1 MGAYLSQPITDKE
14 SSDGEDGRFKYGT
27 TAMQGWRTNM
37 EVRERRGIDRRRR
50 RTRPTSRRRPRV
62 ANGEISIPLRADAR
76 PARERFPAAAARSP
90 TPPSVSRRS
99 PNPTPAFGR
108 RTRTPRYSAWTTTP
122 PSSACTTAT
131 AARRCVHHPRRVR
144 SHPTWPKGA
153 SFFPRACKTHA
164 RRSSLVPRRVLSHAM
179 ARIANRVAHR
189 ICLLPSSRLV
199 SIALANDDDETFHR
213 ASPRAP

>member
-1 MGAYLSQPITDKE
+1 MGG
-14 SSDGEDGRFKYGT
+14 SSTALRRCRDGARI
-27 TAMQGWRTNM
+27 WRY
-37 EVRERRGIDRRRR
+37 VSVVVSIAGGGERVPRR
-50 RTRPTSRRRPRV
+50 
-62 ANGEISIPLRADAR
+62 
-76 PARERFPAAAARSP
+76 AAARASRTAKFRFPSAPTPVRRGKGFPRPPQDLP

-153 SFFPRACKTHA
+153 SFFPRACFTRA

-179 ARIANRVAHR
+179 ALNRESRRAPN
-189 ICLLPSSRLV
+189 LSPSSSRPV
-199 SIALANDDDETFHR
+199 SIALANDDDETFQR
-213 ASPRAP
+213 ASRRAP